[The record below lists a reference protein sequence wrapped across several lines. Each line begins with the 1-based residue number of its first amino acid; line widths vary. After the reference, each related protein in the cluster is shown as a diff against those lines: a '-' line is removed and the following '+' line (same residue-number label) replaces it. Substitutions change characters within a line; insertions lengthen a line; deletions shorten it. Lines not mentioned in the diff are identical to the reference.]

1 MPSNVQP
8 ENCMMRAEA
17 RLTNQDP
24 RKFDLLISLYIPDA
38 YIEMCMALIS
48 VDLCQSSKR
57 GYLLRSTLNDCC
69 RDETHECGV

>member
-1 MPSNVQP
+1 
-8 ENCMMRAEA
+8 MMRAEA
-17 RLTNQDP
+17 RLTNQNP

-48 VDLCQSSKR
+48 VDSCQSSKR